1 MTQSREDQSAIDLV
15 VAEEVTSKAAYE
27 RIYRHPEWPEGES
40 GVTIAIGYDLGYVTH
55 KEFAADWKARIPL
68 PMFVALDRCVGV
80 HGDAANALAKSLRA
94 KVNIPWDTA
103 MAVFLE
109 IDWPKYTART
119 VRALPNTNKLPPV
132 CLGVLVS
139 LVYNRGAS
147 FNNDGDRY
155 REMRAIKA
163 HMAAGEFAKIPAEL
177 RSMKRLWPNASG
189 LRGRRDREAR
199 LFETGLGHMPRA
211 RDADLK
217 YGASGSDVEALQR
230 LLIERGYHPGTPD
243 GRFATGTR
251 AAVLAFQADRNLPTT
266 GVVDEPTLKA
276 LQVAVD
282 RPVSETREKA
292 TADDLRDAGSMTIAN
307 ADKVK
312 TMGKAAAVAAT
323 VKGADDAG
331 LLDTLKSAADYVTAI
346 KPLVEMI
353 QWIGSHW
360 WIGALIAGGA
370 LWYFGR
376 GIVAA
381 RLADHK
387 SGANLGR

>member
-1 MTQSREDQSAIDLV
+1 MTQSREDQAAIDLV
-15 VAEEVTSKAAYE
+15 VAEEVTSKKAYE
-27 RIYRHPEWPEGES
+27 RIYRYPESPEGES

-80 HGDAANALAKSLRA
+80 RGSAAKALAASLRT
-94 KVNIPWDTA
+94 KVDIPWDTA

-119 VRALPNTNKLPPV
+119 VRALPNTNKLPSV

-147 FNNDGDRY
+147 FANDGDRY

-163 HMAAGEFAKIPAEL
+163 HMAAGEFAKIPAEF
-177 RSMKRLWPNASG
+177 RSMKRIWPNASG

-199 LFETGLGHMPRA
+199 LFETGLGHVPRSP
-211 RDADLK
+211 DTEMK
-217 YGASGSDVEALQR
+217 YGASGADIERVQR
-230 LLIERGYHPGTPD
+230 LLIERGYRPGTPD
-243 GRFATGTR
+243 GQFATGTR

-266 GVVDEPTLKA
+266 GVVDEATLKA
-276 LQVAVD
+276 LQVEVD
-282 RPVSETREKA
+282 RPVSEARENA
-292 TADDLRDAGSMTIAN
+292 TADDLREAGSTTIAN

-312 TMGKAAAVAAT
+312 TVGKAVGAAAAA
-323 VKGADDAG
+323 KGADDAG
-331 LLDTLKSAADYVTAI
+331 LLDVLKNVSDHITTA
-346 KPLVEMI
+346 KPIVEMI

-387 SGANLGR
+387 SGANLAR